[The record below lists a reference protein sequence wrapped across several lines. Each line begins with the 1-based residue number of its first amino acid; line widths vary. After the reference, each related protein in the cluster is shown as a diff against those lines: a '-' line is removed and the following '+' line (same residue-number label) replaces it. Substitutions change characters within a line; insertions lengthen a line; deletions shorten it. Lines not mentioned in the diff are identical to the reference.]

1 MVAYRSRPHVA
12 RLLGQLHPEQ
22 PVAVIDNSA
31 NSDGLRDVVL
41 ARANARYLTGEG
53 KGFGRAA
60 NLGVRT
66 STYEHV
72 VFCNPD
78 TRPTPAV
85 LDALVDNLVADP
97 TCGSCAALPVDEQG
111 RGQLGAAGWEPTLR
125 RTAVHAVGL
134 YRIFPRSGFVARPVP
149 HLPLEAEWMTGACM
163 AVRRSTFLDV
173 GGFDE
178 RYFVY
183 SEDVTLGRAMRS
195 RGLRQVLRTDLLV
208 PHAAGGSGAPSVEM
222 NRLKGAS
229 MAAYL
234 NQYNPTRRAYAMRL
248 LLVVGYVLRIL
259 ERMAH
264 NDRQTARIHLAYIAG
279 VTTGRAS
286 VAGVEVTRT

>member
-1 MVAYRSRPHVA
+1 MAYRSRPHVA
-12 RLLGQLHPEQ
+12 QLLEQLHPEQ

-31 NSDGLRDVVL
+31 NSDGLRDL
-41 ARANARYLTGEG
+41 TLSRSNTRYLTGEG
-53 KGFGRAA
+53 KGFSRAA

-66 STYEHV
+66 STYDHV

-78 TRPTPAV
+78 TRPTSAV
-85 LDALVDNLVADP
+85 LDALVETLVADP
-97 TCGSCAALPVDEQG
+97 TCGACAALPVDAQG
-111 RGQLGAAGWEPTLR
+111 RGQLGAAGFEPTLR
-125 RTAVHAVGL
+125 RTAAHAFGL
-134 YRIFPRSGFVARPVP
+134 YRLFPHSGFVARPVP
-149 HLPLEAEWMTGACM
+149 HRPLEAEWMTGACL
-163 AVRRSTFLDV
+163 AVRRSTFLEI

-183 SEDVTLGRAMRS
+183 SEDVTLGRALRS

-208 PHAAGGSGAPSVEM
+208 PHAAGGSGAPSIEM

-234 NQYNPTRRAYAMRL
+234 KRYNPPSRAYAMRVL
-248 LLVVGYVLRIL
+248 LAVGYVMRAL
-259 ERMAH
+259 ERVVH
-264 NDRQTARIHLAYIAG
+264 NDRDTARVHLAYIAG
-279 VTTGRAS
+279 ITTGRAS